1 MKYIFSSI
9 LLLFC
14 LTTINAQTIQDVI
27 LTIPDDVVV
36 GLTTEQKTQLC
47 ADPATDSVA
56 VENVLNGQIIRLAI
70 SNDYVSL
77 QTSDVGTTQIK
88 ILPLVN
94 DTKILAVVKTV
105 CSDACDSRIQ
115 FYTLDW
121 RLLPEQSLLP
131 IRTFDWFIKQDID
144 RQSSDFK
151 DAIKA
156 VDMNPILLN
165 FSPTDYSLTADS
177 EIGNYISSEDYAGLA
192 SFLTGKPKVFV
203 WDKISF
209 KGKSN

>member
-131 IRTFDWFIKQDID
+131 IRTFDWFIKQDVD

-177 EIGNYISSEDYAGLA
+177 EIGNYISSEDYAGLEP
-192 SFLTGKPKVFV
+192 FLTGKPKVFV